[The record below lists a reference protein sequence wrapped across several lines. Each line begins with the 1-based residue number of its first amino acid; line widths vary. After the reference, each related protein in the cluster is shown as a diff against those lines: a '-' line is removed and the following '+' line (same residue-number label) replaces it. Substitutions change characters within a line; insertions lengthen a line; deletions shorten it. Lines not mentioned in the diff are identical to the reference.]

1 MLIDYIAVGK
11 ELYFPL
17 SNTNISEIKINILT
31 QYHYMNI
38 IAKTLRIVNPNET
51 LIDVCDQPVYK
62 LTKQIQW
69 QYLDL
74 FGTS

>member
-1 MLIDYIAVGK
+1 
-11 ELYFPL
+11 
-17 SNTNISEIKINILT
+17 
-31 QYHYMNI
+31 MNI
-38 IAKTLRIVNPNET
+38 IVKTLRIVNPNET
-51 LIDVCDQPVYK
+51 LIDVCDQPVYE